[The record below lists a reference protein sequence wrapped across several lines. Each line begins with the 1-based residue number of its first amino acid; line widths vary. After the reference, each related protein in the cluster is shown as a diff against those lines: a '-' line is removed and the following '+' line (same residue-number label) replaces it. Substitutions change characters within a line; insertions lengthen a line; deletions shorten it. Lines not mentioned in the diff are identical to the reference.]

1 MKNCILTILILLSNV
16 FLCTL
21 YADTQDVEQ
30 LLKQAKIT
38 YSTAIYA
45 EDGEYL
51 GYIGNT
57 YHIECKSLSEISPS
71 VINALLATEDRDFL
85 THEGIS
91 VRGLV
96 RATVNN
102 LKGSREGGSTITMQL
117 ARTLY
122 LSREKTIKRKLAEID
137 IAMRLESMLTKQE
150 ILLLYLNTMY
160 LGHGTYGIWAAS
172 QEYFSKPP
180 SQLTIPEA
188 CTIIGLLCAPSAY
201 EPVAYP
207 QKAFNRRN
215 EILHNL
221 KEVGKITSDEY
232 SKYIKMPLNLHIRKP
247 LGQCFIE
254 HIRQT
259 AGSQLKGYGK
269 SFNDGLIIISTLQSQ
284 LQQAAEYTVKANW
297 LKFPSSMKSAQIG
310 LISVDTDTGK
320 IVAMVGGNPQESPR
334 GINHTTQIRRQPGSS
349 FKPFVYASVLENGH
363 HLKELIKNT
372 PISVQDGSNTVWNPR
387 NLKNHNNAGPTV
399 TMRAAIKHSLN
410 LPAIHAILKYT
421 TPDSVVNLSYRC
433 GIRSPL
439 RAYPSLALGTSEVSP
454 LEMASAYAV
463 FANKGLY
470 HTPSSIVKIIDSNGK
485 VLFQATYP
493 YHLALSQDV
502 VFELTS
508 ALKDVV
514 NGGTGYTV
522 RNIYNGVAAGKT
534 GTTENSTDAWFI
546 GYNRKISTAIWVG
559 YDGKY
564 QKLPP
569 GYDYG
574 GVVCAPIWG
583 GYMARAANYY
593 PESQRLDF
601 IQPDSLELGLP
612 VKDNIQSQD

>member
-1 MKNCILTILILLSNV
+1 MKYCIVITLVCIFSLFLCILH
-16 FLCTL
+16 
-21 YADTQDVEQ
+21 ADAQDVEQ

-38 YSTAIYA
+38 YSTAVFA
-45 EDGEYL
+45 EDGDYI
-51 GYIGNT
+51 GYIGTTN
-57 YHIECKSLSEISPS
+57 HIECKSLSEISPT
-71 VINALLATEDRDFL
+71 VVDALLATEDRDFL

-91 VRGLV
+91 IRGLM

-102 LKGSREGGSTITMQL
+102 LKGSHEGGSTITMQL

-122 LSREKTIKRKLAEID
+122 LTREKTIKRKLAEID

-160 LGHGTYGIWAAS
+160 YGHGTYGIWAAS
-172 QEYFSKPP
+172 QEYFSKRP
-180 SQLTIPEA
+180 SRLTVPEA
-188 CTIIGLLCAPSAY
+188 CMIVGLLNAPSAY
-201 EPVAYP
+201 EPTAYP
-207 QKAFNRRN
+207 KKAIARRN
-215 EILHNL
+215 VILHNL
-221 KEVGKITSDEY
+221 AEIGKISNADYE
-232 SKYIKMPLNLHIRKP
+232 KYEKMPLNLHIRKP
-247 LGQCFIE
+247 IGQSFIE
-254 HIRQT
+254 YLRQT
-259 AGSQLKGYGK
+259 SGSQLKSLGK
-269 SFNDGLIIISTLQSQ
+269 SFNDGLVIISSLQSQ
-284 LQQAAEYTVKANW
+284 LQQAAEYTVNANW
-297 LKFPSSMKSAQIG
+297 SKFPPAMKTAQIG
-310 LISVDTDTGK
+310 LISIDTDTGK
-320 IVAMVGGNPQESPR
+320 IVAMVGGNPQASPR

-363 HLKELIKNT
+363 HLREMIKNT
-372 PISVQDGSNTVWNPR
+372 PISVKDGSQTVWTPT
-387 NLKNHNNAGPTV
+387 NLKNHNNAGSVV

-410 LPAIHAILKYT
+410 LPAIHAILSFT
-421 TPDSVVNLSYRC
+421 TPDSVVDLAYRC

-439 RAYPSLALGTSEVSP
+439 RAFPSLALGTSEVSP

-463 FANKGLY
+463 FANQGLY
-470 HTPSSIVKIIDSNGK
+470 HTPTSIVKIIDNNGK
-485 VLFQATYP
+485 VLYQATYSN
-493 YHLALSQDV
+493 HLALSQDV

-522 RNIYNGVAAGKT
+522 RAIYRGVAAGKT

-559 YDGKY
+559 FDGKY
-564 QKLPP
+564 QKLPS

-574 GVVCAPIWG
+574 GVVCGPIWG

-593 PESQRLDF
+593 PESQKLDF

-612 VKDNIQSQD
+612 LQDNIKSQD